1 LLDTTDSGSSLL
13 YGLAGFTRHAC
24 AAQFG
29 EANRRENIG
38 PDPECTF
45 RRPSQRFRHSLL
57 GSSFSA
63 VFDLFATH
71 CSA

>member
-1 LLDTTDSGSSLL
+1 M
-13 YGLAGFTRHAC
+13 F
-24 AAQFG
+24 AAQFR

-63 VFDLFATH
+63 VFHLFATH